1 MWCFGIFNHKDAA
14 VLTQLGLHSLQHR
27 RSRRCWNC
35 FCDKEQFTCI
45 HKTGLVGDNFNNL
58 DIIDQLKGKY
68 AIGHVRYSTSGGS
81 LEENIQPLF
90 ANLAAGGFACA
101 HNGNLTNT
109 EFLRKE
115 LIKEGAIFQ
124 SSSDT
129 EIILQ
134 LVAKSRK
141 KYNKENY

>member
-1 MWCFGIFNHKDAA
+1 M
-14 VLTQLGLHSLQHR
+14 
-27 RSRRCWNC
+27 
-35 FCDKEQFTCI
+35 
-45 HKTGLVGDNFNNL
+45 

-101 HNGNLTNT
+101 HNSNLTNT
-109 EFLRKE
+109 EFLRKQ

-134 LVAKSRK
+134 LVAKSK
-141 KYNKENY
+141 KKHHKENY

>member
-1 MWCFGIFNHKDAA
+1 M
-14 VLTQLGLHSLQHR
+14 HSLQHR
-27 RSRRCWNC
+27 GQEGAGIVSCDKKIYLHSQNRSR
-35 FCDKEQFTCI
+35 
-45 HKTGLVGDNFNNL
+45 GDNFNNL

-109 EFLRKE
+109 EFLRKQ

-134 LVAKSRK
+134 LVAKSK
-141 KYNKENY
+141 KKIQ

>member
-1 MWCFGIFNHKDAA
+1 M
-14 VLTQLGLHSLQHR
+14 
-27 RSRRCWNC
+27 
-35 FCDKEQFTCI
+35 
-45 HKTGLVGDNFNNL
+45 GDNFNNL

-109 EFLRKE
+109 EFLGNNLLKMVLFFKVH
-115 LIKEGAIFQ
+115 LILK
-124 SSSDT
+124 
-129 EIILQ
+129 
-134 LVAKSRK
+134 
-141 KYNKENY
+141 